1 MAWIEGYIYVLSIN
15 EQIRNEALCYVSGIP
30 VLTNDIGIEGIDA
43 MAGRD
48 YLHCTTAD
56 DYIQAVVNLANNEDE
71 AKRIGMNGKEYIREN
86 YDREKSVD
94 SLYKRFCELL

>member
-1 MAWIEGYIYVLSIN
+1 MKKYLITG
-15 EQIRNEALCYVSGIP
+15 SGIP

-56 DYIQAVVNLANNEDE
+56 DYIQAVVNLNV
-71 AKRIGMNGKEYIREN
+71 IY
-86 YDREKSVD
+86 
-94 SLYKRFCELL
+94 